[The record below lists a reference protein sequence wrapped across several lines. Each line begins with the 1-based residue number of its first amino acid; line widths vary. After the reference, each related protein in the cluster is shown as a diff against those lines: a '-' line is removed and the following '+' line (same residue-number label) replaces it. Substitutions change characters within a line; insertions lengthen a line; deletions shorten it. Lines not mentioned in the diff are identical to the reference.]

1 VLAIS
6 DSTALKFIN
15 GSGVSFIWDS
25 KNKNLSV
32 NANTNFS
39 TDLVNKNYAVKVD
52 SN

>member
-1 VLAIS
+1 VLAAS
-6 DSTALKFIN
+6 DNTALKFVN

-52 SN
+52 SD